1 MKRKKIP
8 YGISD
13 FDRVRRQNYYYVDKT
28 RFIGH
33 IEDSPPYLFF
43 IRPRRFG
50 KSLWLSLM
58 ECYYDI
64 KRKDDFEEIFSRTYI
79 YDNPTE
85 ERNRYLILKFNFSE
99 VRSDINEVE
108 DSFNNTIRVNVLDF
122 IEKYKDIIKD
132 NNGEMYRTIRDM
144 RQASEILKY
153 LISFVRN
160 KGKVY
165 LLIDEY
171 DNFTNT
177 IISSHGKEQYMAI
190 THGEGF
196 YRHFFNVIKAG
207 TTGSDAPVSKLF
219 ITGVS
224 PVTMDDV
231 TSGFNI
237 GYNITTA
244 PSFNEMAGF
253 TEEEIINLLT
263 YYRGEGLIKEVPEK
277 LIEIMRPW
285 YNNYLF
291 SEDREEKLYN
301 SDMVLYFISEYITR
315 NKIPRDMLDQNI
327 RTDYKKLKYLI
338 ITDMEGRYVVNGNF
352 DKLKKILEEGH
363 MSCDIVRSFPVDR
376 IINPENFIS
385 LLYYFGLLTINGLH
399 QGMPLLTVPNEVI
412 RQLYY
417 EYIRDAYYDTKV
429 FKIDLYKLSQLFR
442 YMAYN
447 GRWED
452 LFVYLS
458 DEMNKQASLRDYIQ
472 GEKSVQTFLRAY
484 LNISNY
490 YITRSESELNKGY
503 CDILLL
509 PNLINF
515 PDMGYSYL
523 LEIKYISVTDYS
535 ESKLKCKI
543 LEAEEELE
551 RYEKD
556 RDLKQFTG
564 DTKLL
569 KIVLVFCGVELKY
582 KGIFLNPENP
592 SKSL

>member
-196 YRHFFNVIKAG
+196 YRHF
-207 TTGSDAPVSKLF
+207 L
-219 ITGVS
+219 
-224 PVTMDDV
+224 M
-231 TSGFNI
+231 
-237 GYNITTA
+237 
-244 PSFNEMAGF
+244 
-253 TEEEIINLLT
+253 
-263 YYRGEGLIKEVPEK
+263 
-277 LIEIMRPW
+277 
-285 YNNYLF
+285 
-291 SEDREEKLYN
+291 
-301 SDMVLYFISEYITR
+301 
-315 NKIPRDMLDQNI
+315 
-327 RTDYKKLKYLI
+327 
-338 ITDMEGRYVVNGNF
+338 
-352 DKLKKILEEGH
+352 
-363 MSCDIVRSFPVDR
+363 
-376 IINPENFIS
+376 
-385 LLYYFGLLTINGLH
+385 
-399 QGMPLLTVPNEVI
+399 
-412 RQLYY
+412 
-417 EYIRDAYYDTKV
+417 
-429 FKIDLYKLSQLFR
+429 
-442 YMAYN
+442 
-447 GRWED
+447 
-452 LFVYLS
+452 
-458 DEMNKQASLRDYIQ
+458 
-472 GEKSVQTFLRAY
+472 
-484 LNISNY
+484 
-490 YITRSESELNKGY
+490 
-503 CDILLL
+503 
-509 PNLINF
+509 
-515 PDMGYSYL
+515 
-523 LEIKYISVTDYS
+523 
-535 ESKLKCKI
+535 
-543 LEAEEELE
+543 
-551 RYEKD
+551 
-556 RDLKQFTG
+556 
-564 DTKLL
+564 
-569 KIVLVFCGVELKY
+569 
-582 KGIFLNPENP
+582 
-592 SKSL
+592 